1 MLYSGRFR
9 VEVRSHTTQIEDEG
23 VRAKVNA
30 KIWRAPSTSPIS
42 AVYLIEELY
51 RFGDLNLTHGK

>member
-1 MLYSGRFR
+1 
-9 VEVRSHTTQIEDEG
+9 VRSHTTQIEDEG